1 MGEFFVTSPF
11 FNAIIYMINGFQG
24 QYKFLSNFH
33 KKELTFRGEHYATS
47 EHAYQAY
54 KTTNNEDHRLVQS
67 QSSPR
72 MSKKYGSLIKC
83 RKDWENIKYDLMLE
97 IVRAKFQDP
106 DSLNPVAISYKTI
119 KKQN

>member
-1 MGEFFVTSPF
+1 
-11 FNAIIYMINGFQG
+11 MINGFQG
-24 QYKFLSNFH
+24 QYKFLSNFYE
-33 KKELTFRGEHYATS
+33 KELTFRGEHYATS